1 MRYTIF
7 KMTHGD
13 SIRWYARPLA
23 MGEMA
28 PYPVIFLGRN
38 AKLLACRKALAL
50 NQQAGSLALAA

>member
-13 SIRWYARPLA
+13 SFRWYARPLEL
-23 MGEMA
+23 GVMA

-38 AKLLACRKALAL
+38 ARLAACQKAREL
-50 NQQAGSLALAA
+50 NQRAGSLALAA